1 MLDAGG
7 ILLQEKPNGPLKKL
21 NPIAYIY
28 ISYFVWMGILFKVLP
43 MFVGFYHGVT
53 CFPQSHCGMTN
64 STCADHPGSS
74 WDSHPTRFGWRGSCQ
89 GADQVQCGTS
99 EIAQPRHLGSNEVV
113 ARCGE
118 VVGVL
123 NGIQWLF
130 NGNFLFWRVLMNLWK
145 VNDGKCLFDDFER
158 ERSRIEARWM
168 LWAKKHVDM
177 KK

>member
-1 MLDAGG
+1 M
-7 ILLQEKPNGPLKKL
+7 
-21 NPIAYIY
+21 
-28 ISYFVWMGILFKVLP
+28 WMGILFKVLP

-145 VNDGKCLFDDFER
+145 ENDGKCLFDDFER